1 MWCIGKLSMG
11 TQSECTWLSHD
22 IHMTS
27 QQTLQNHYH
36 PDVSNLISCLL
47 DPENQSKNRAL
58 QRYLDKDTSDVRF
71 F

>member
-1 MWCIGKLSMG
+1 
-11 TQSECTWLSHD
+11 
-22 IHMTS
+22 MTS